1 MASSAVL
8 MQNVA
13 MDDSSFYLV
22 NGTTTTNHVVF
33 NVPSLSDNRT
43 ITILDS
49 DVTLGAGLSG
59 NNFATDLK
67 IGRDADNL
75 IDFTVDDEITF
86 RAGATDELKL
96 TATELAPETNDG
108 LALGSTA
115 LRWADIY
122 FADGAVINL
131 GNDQDVTLTHVPDS
145 GLLLNGAS
153 QLQFRDNAIHIS
165 SDADGDL
172 NIQADTTVN
181 LNIGGTDELSI
192 TATTA
197 TFGTNIVIPNAGTI
211 GSANDNDALAISS
224 TGDITLS
231 SGTESTSTSTGTLVV
246 SNSGG
251 VGIGGNVFIGGNL
264 TVNGTTTTVESTVV
278 NIQDPIFTLGG
289 TTANPAANDSK
300 DRGIEFKWNDGTAKT
315 GFFGYDKNAG
325 KFTFIPNATNTL
337 EVFSGTAGDVAFG
350 AGEFTSV
357 AVDNI
362 TIDGNI
368 ISSTNGDITLDPNG
382 TGSIINTLA
391 AGACVRLGHVMK
403 FNVDTVLACA
413 TTANTATY
421 TYTTTINADHEYI
434 VKARVVERSPN
445 GSKFFERT
453 LSFINSS
460 SGNLAAIGSEL
471 SSTAG
476 TNAADAGQPNVA
488 ITATTTEI
496 VVTLTGEA
504 DNADIHDCQFTG
516 EIEIITKD
524 PVSSIAIA

>member
-33 NVPSLSDNRT
+33 NVPTLTGNRT
-43 ITILDS
+43 ITIPDS
-49 DVTLGAGLSG
+49 NVTLGSGLSG

-67 IGRDADNL
+67 IGRDGDNL

-86 RAGATDELKL
+86 RAGGTDELKL
-96 TATELAPETNDG
+96 TATELAPETNNG
-108 LALGSTA
+108 LALGSTT
-115 LRWADIY
+115 LNWSDIY

-131 GNDQDVTLTHVPDS
+131 GNDQDVTLTHVPDT

-192 TATTA
+192 TETTA
-197 TFGTNIVIPNAGTI
+197 TFGTNIVIPDAGTI

-224 TGDITLS
+224 AGVITLS
-231 SGTESTSTSTGTLVV
+231 SGTVSTSTSTGTLVV

-251 VGIGGNVFIGGNL
+251 VGIEGNVFIGGNL
-264 TVNGTTTTVESTVV
+264 TVNGSTTTVESTVV

-289 TTANPAANDSK
+289 TSANPATNDNK
-300 DRGIEFKWNDGTAKT
+300 DRGIEFKWNDGAAKT
-315 GFFGYDKNAG
+315 GFFGYDDSTG
-325 KFTFIPNATNTL
+325 KFTFIPDAANSS

-362 TIDGNI
+362 TIDGNT
-368 ISSTNGDITLDPNG
+368 ISSTTGNITLAP

-391 AGACVRLGHVMK
+391 AGACIRLGHVTK

-413 TTANTATY
+413 DDANTATY
-421 TYTTTINADHEYI
+421 TYTATDADHEYI

-445 GSKFFERT
+445 GAKFFERT
-453 LSFINSS
+453 LSFINNNV
-460 SGNLAAIGSEL
+460 GDLAAIGSEL

-476 TNAADAGQPNVA
+476 TNAANDGQPNVA
-488 ITATTTEI
+488 ISATTTAI
-496 VVTLTGEA
+496 VVTLTGEQ
-504 DNADIHDCQFTG
+504 DTVDTHDCQFTG

-524 PVSSIAIA
+524 PVSSITIA